1 MEGFGGLGVSDVSSA
16 VRKKR
21 SNASRR
27 PRNDSPL
34 PLDYRELSSLSDV
47 SKGSSDE
54 NNGYG
59 SVTRKK
65 EMSLKLCS
73 SRASFN
79 NNAESESAKDMIK
92 NEDGGRVD
100 SDEASNNGSFLGS
113 NEQKHS
119 AVNSKRC
126 SKGVL
131 APANWTSTSNVGHL
145 EAVSDDLDN
154 ENKVKKV
161 KLKVGGVVRTIHANS
176 ISDGAS
182 AVGSSTTKSSRISDA
197 PRPRQ
202 KIRQVSRIISLGK
215 KKTIFT
221 VLKHQQP

>member
-21 SNASRR
+21 SNATRR

-34 PLDYRELSSLSDV
+34 PLELDCRELSSLSDV

-59 SVTRKK
+59 SGTRKK
-65 EMSLKLCS
+65 EMNLNLCS
-73 SRASFN
+73 SRASFSN
-79 NNAESESAKDMIK
+79 NLESESAKNLIK
-92 NEDGGRVD
+92 NEDGGLVD
-100 SDEASNNGSFLGS
+100 SDEASNNGSFRGS
-113 NEQKHS
+113 NEQKQS
-119 AVNSKRC
+119 GVDSKRC

-131 APANWTSTSNVGHL
+131 APANWTSASNVGHF

-161 KLKVGGVVRTIHANS
+161 KLKVGGVTRTIHANS

-202 KIRQVSRIISLGK
+202 KIKQVSRTISSK
-215 KKTIFT
+215 STNYKFHNISK
-221 VLKHQQP
+221 